1 MPSRSNAPLA
11 TGGGGFL
18 ANGEWGW
25 GAMAGE
31 APAYNTRVPLPLAT
45 LAPVKHGPM
54 AFRLRVQY

>member
-11 TGGGGFL
+11 IGGGGSL

-31 APAYNTRVPLPLAT
+31 APAYNKRVPLALAT

>member
-11 TGGGGFL
+11 IGGGGSL

-25 GAMAGE
+25 EAMAGE